1 MEEFLDF
8 PLEELS
14 ARIAVGD
21 PKAEAYAWLHAYADQ
36 LVPAGE
42 VGYDDD
48 PIEPVCLN
56 ELYDAFINDDYI
68 SRGGLFEGESIDPT
82 FFDKVSILTGKHIP
96 AKDRNNFFSCSC

>member
-36 LVPAGE
+36 LVPEGK
-42 VGYDDD
+42 VDYDDD
-48 PIEPVCLN
+48 PIDPVYLD
-56 ELYDAFINDDYI
+56 ELYNAFINDDYV

-82 FFDKVSILTGKHIP
+82 FFDKVSILTGKTIP
-96 AKDRNNFFSCSC
+96 NEKRYNFFSCSC